1 MSTYDPKLIQ
11 ASFNGVILADF
22 AEGTMLKIT
31 PEGDHFEAKQGGAG
45 ATEWV
50 NKNMNIYTVE
60 FTILQTSP
68 INATLSGMLAS
79 DKLGNG
85 GAGSFLLKD
94 TGVAATSLVSLP
106 EARIVKNPDAEYADS
121 TTGRT
126 WTLKAC
132 GAGSYVIGGN

>member
-22 AEGTMLKIT
+22 AEGTMIKVT
-31 PEGDHFEAKQGGAG
+31 QEGDHFEAKQGGAG

-60 FTILQTSP
+60 FTLLQTSP
-68 INATLSGMLAS
+68 INATLSGLLAS
-79 DKLGNG
+79 DKASNDGTGPFLVKDNG
-85 GAGSFLLKD
+85 
-94 TGVAATSLVSLP
+94 TVATSLVSLP
-106 EARIVKNPDAEYADS
+106 EARIVKAPDAEYADS

-132 GAGSYVIGGN
+132 GAGAFVIGGN